1 MTPQLRTLIYVSE
14 KKRLLLN
21 LATGAEEPALDKHLQ
36 YQNLLGSGPLYVDT
50 VGFTGSILK
59 LPAWERYF
67 VWLRTDYSSP
77 SNAQPTLRTS
87 HGCCSTTLN
96 LRSA

>member
-59 LPAWERYF
+59 LPAWERIYRL
-67 VWLRTDYSSP
+67 VKDGL
-77 SNAQPTLRTS
+77 
-87 HGCCSTTLN
+87 
-96 LRSA
+96 SALHQKRNGNSGRAMSAAARL